1 MKDQRCCRLQLIL
14 ALATVK
20 IVKLFAWEEPLLAK
34 VSESRRKELNG
45 IRGLLAIRSANQ
57 AIALSIPTLA
67 AVVVF
72 GVYSVTGHDQD
83 AATIWTSISLLNLLR
98 FPLMMLP
105 NSLSTITDAASACKR
120 LVPVFLADDLPDN
133 TIQIVQDHK
142 SALEVNNASFEWEAG
157 SKAVEKKG
165 KKKEAGEVL
174 EKSTEEEEKP
184 FRLEDIS
191 LSVPSGSLV
200 CVVGTVGS
208 GKSSLLQGLV
218 GEMRRTAGEVVFG
231 QCHSCFLPEKSLMFL
246 VKPKAG
252 SLGIAPSRRGS

>member
-1 MKDQRCCRLQLIL
+1 ML
-14 ALATVK
+14 AR
-20 IVKLFAWEEPLLAK
+20 

-72 GVYSVTGHDQD
+72 AVYSVTGHGQSP
-83 AATIWTSISLLNLLR
+83 ATIWTSISLLNLLR

-120 LVPVFLADDLPDN
+120 LVPVFLAEDLPEKAIEIIKDN
-133 TIQIVQDHK
+133 K
-142 SALEVNNASFEWEAG
+142 YALEVKQASFEWERG
-157 SKAVEKKG
+157 SQNETQQIKKNEKEEEKK
-165 KKKEAGEVL
+165 L
-174 EKSTEEEEKP
+174 QEKP
-184 FRLEDIS
+184 FRLENIS
-191 LSVPSGSLV
+191 LAVPKGSLL

-218 GEMRRTAGEVVFG
+218 GEMRRTEGEVIFG
-231 QCHSCFLPEKSLMFL
+231 ELDLGLSSFSFFFLLTNLHFDRWSNRLLCSASLDPECDD
-246 VKPKAG
+246 
-252 SLGIAPSRRGS
+252 SRQHTFRSTAQ